1 MDVAVPLQ
9 SLVANGLHVLLLIH
23 EVLQGVALEV
33 FDALLTGPA
42 ALLFLLFPV
51 NHKEFVDDF
60 EKPLVLLV
68 DDLHSDIVL
77 FLPYQLIVHM
87 APPLIQA
94 SAFFTEIVPAGLR
107 WRK

>member
-1 MDVAVPLQ
+1 MDGPVVFKP
-9 SLVANGLHVLLLIH
+9 LVADGLHVLLLIH

-33 FDALLTGPA
+33 FDALLAGPA
-42 ALLFLLFPV
+42 ALFLLLFPV
-51 NHKEFVDDF
+51 NHKEFVDDL

-87 APPLIQA
+87 APPLIQ
-94 SAFFTEIVPAGLR
+94 SSTFFTEIVPAGLR